1 MLHNCYPYNFPIVG
15 GWFFVQLSQEQ
26 TQRDTEL
33 EELSNK
39 VGSNESKHLHSLGKS
54 PFLMGKSQFLMGKST
69 ISMCHFQ

>member
-39 VGSNESKHLHSLGKS
+39 VGSNESKL
-54 PFLMGKSQFLMGKST
+54 T
-69 ISMCHFQ
+69 